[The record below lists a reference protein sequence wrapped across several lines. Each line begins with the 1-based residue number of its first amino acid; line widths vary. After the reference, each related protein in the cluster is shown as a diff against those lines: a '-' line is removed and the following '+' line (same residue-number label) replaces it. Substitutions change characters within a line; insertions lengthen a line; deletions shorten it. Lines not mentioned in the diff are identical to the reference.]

1 MTADYEGRTLA
12 DPIRTTALHVYTC
25 GHELQA
31 CVAVRPDGSESLWL
45 LVPGADDNAPRGP
58 WPDHERTGPLP
69 ATYRHR
75 LAQHRCGQPRL
86 DGRPCRTPVA
96 VVGQTCGHHR
106 PPHPA
111 VDVLRERKGQAS

>member
-1 MTADYEGRTLA
+1 MTDYQGRALV
-12 DPIRTTALHVYTC
+12 DPSRATVLGVFAC

-31 CVAVRPDGSESLWL
+31 GVAVRPDGSEWLWL
-45 LVPGADDNAPRGP
+45 LVPGGDLDDTPRGP

-96 VVGQTCGHHR
+96 RSGLTCAHHAQ
-106 PPHPA
+106 PSDQGA
-111 VDVLRERKGQAS
+111 DA